1 MNLNTDEL
9 QDLISLFHKFTGIR
23 YTEEKIYL
31 FQNRLSKFIT
41 PSRFSNYREFID
53 ALKRDKNGHLREE
66 FINQLTTNFTYFF
79 REPKHFRFLQHVYI
93 HKFHKE
99 REIRLWSAAAS
110 GGHEAYSMAISL
122 EPLSK
127 KKGKPF
133 RIIGTDIALDKID
146 HAREGLYKKTEIEN
160 YLHKRAI
167 DEYFTPEGENLRVK
181 NSIKN
186 RVQFNVLNIMGAYP
200 FKKEFHIIFLRNI
213 LIYFKKEEKE
223 QILNKLANYLH
234 PHGYLVISL
243 SESLTG
249 LKVPFKHV
257 KHSIYV
263 HTKHLHD
270 L

>member
-1 MNLNTDEL
+1 MTITPDEL
-9 QDLISLFHKFTGIR
+9 QTLISLFHRFTGIR

-31 FQNRLSKFIT
+31 FQNRLSGFISPT
-41 PSRFSNYREFID
+41 RFSSYREFIK
-53 ALKRDKNGHLREE
+53 ALQSDKNRQLREE

-79 REPKHFRFLQHVYI
+79 REPKHFRFLQHIYI

-122 EPLSK
+122 ESLSRK
-127 KKGKPF
+127 SGKPY
-133 RIIGTDIALDKID
+133 RIIGTDIAQDKIK
-146 HAREGLYKKTEIEN
+146 HAKEGLYKRAEVEN
-160 YLHKRAI
+160 FLHIRAI
-167 DEYFTPEGENLRVK
+167 DEYFTQEGDNLRVK

-186 RVQFNVLNIMGAYP
+186 KVQFDVLNIMGAYP

-223 QILNKLANYLH
+223 QILNKIATYLH

-263 HTKHLHD
+263 HTKHLHE